1 MRYPH
6 QEIESKWQKFWEEK
20 EVYKTDFSN
29 LDKKLYHLNMFI
41 YPSGAKLHTGHW
53 YHYGPS
59 DSWARFKR
67 LKGYNVF
74 EPMGYDAF
82 GLPAENYAIQTGIH
96 PQESTLKNI
105 KDIKE
110 QLKKIGC
117 MYDWN
122 AELMTCSPEYYKW
135 NQWLFLQL
143 YKKGLAYRKKA
154 PVNWCPKDQTVLANE
169 QVHDG
174 ECERC
179 GTEVIQKNLHQ
190 WFFKITDYAEEL
202 LQGLDI
208 INWPDKTKLMQRN
221 WIGKSIGAEVIFKI
235 YLPAGK
241 VDGSDEVIKIF
252 TTRPDTLFGATY
264 MVLAPEHPLVDKLTT
279 DGQKTKVENYKDS
292 IKSLTEIERTSTV
305 KEKTGVFTGSYA
317 INPVNNKK
325 IPIWIAD
332 YVLLSYGTGAIM
344 AVPGQDERDWEFAE
358 KFDLP
363 IIRTVEPP
371 KDFEG
376 KAYLGN
382 GPAINSN
389 FLNGLNVDDA
399 IKKINTWLEAQGI
412 GKATI
417 NYRLRDW
424 LISRQRYWGTPIPI
438 IHCEKCGE
446 VPVSENDLPVD
457 LPYDVDFQLGGE
469 SPLAR
474 NEKFIN
480 VKCPKCGSN
489 AKRDPDTMDTFVDSA
504 WYYFRFLNP
513 NFSEGIFD
521 KSISDN
527 WVPVDMY
534 VGGAEHATMH
544 LLYARFIHK
553 FLRDTGLTNSDE
565 PFLHLIHQG
574 TITNAGAK
582 MSKSKGNVVNPD
594 LFTSKYGSDVYR
606 LYLMFMGPYDMGGDW
621 SDKGISGTDRF
632 VNRVYDLFNEYKDLH
647 YKTTA
652 NDKYDLNSLS
662 GADKFVYRKVNQTL
676 NKVDE
681 EINHFRF
688 NTAIAAL
695 MELLNNFKDLSEC
708 SKEFQLYALQRFVTM
723 LSPLAPHL
731 GEECWSLL
739 GIPSSIFEN
748 PFYFEVDKSALIEDS
763 VSIAVQVNGKVRT
776 TIDVPLDSE
785 QEAVKKL
792 VFSEDKVIRHT
803 TDKTIVKEIYVK
815 NKIYNIVVK

>member
-6 QEIESKWQKFWEEK
+6 TEIESKWQEYWEEK
-20 EVYKTDFSN
+20 QVYRTDFSQT
-29 LDKKLYHLNMFI
+29 DKKLYHLNMFI

-59 DSWARFKR
+59 DSWARYKR
-67 LKGYNVF
+67 LNGFNVF

-96 PQESTLKNI
+96 PQDSTLKNI

-110 QLKKIGC
+110 QLKHIGC

-174 ECERC
+174 KCERC
-179 GTEVIQKNLHQ
+179 GTEVFQKNLYQ

-202 LQGLDI
+202 LQGLDT
-208 INWPDKTKLMQRN
+208 INWPEKTKLMQRN
-221 WIGKSIGAEVIFKI
+221 WIGKSIGAEVDFKC
-235 YLPAGK
+235 
-241 VDGSDEVIKIF
+241 DGSNDLIRIF

-279 DGQKTKVENYKDS
+279 PVFKAKVDEYKDS

-305 KEKTGVFTGSYA
+305 KEKTGVFTGAFA
-317 INPVNNKK
+317 INPVNNRK

-332 YVLLSYGTGAIM
+332 YVLLTYGTGAIM

-358 KFDLP
+358 KFELP
-363 IIRTVEPP
+363 IIRTVQPP
-371 KDFEG
+371 DGFTG
-376 KAYLGN
+376 KAYLED
-382 GPAINSN
+382 GPATNSD
-389 FLNGLNVDDA
+389 FLNGLFVEDA
-399 IKKINTWLEAQGI
+399 KKKINQWLEQKGI
-412 GKATI
+412 GKATF

-438 IHCEKCGE
+438 IHCKNCGE
-446 VPVSENDLPVD
+446 VPVEEKDLPVE

-474 NEKFIN
+474 NDKFIN
-480 VKCPKCGSN
+480 VKCPKCGVN
-489 AKRDPDTMDTFVDSA
+489 AKRDPDTMDTFVDSS

-513 NFSEGIFD
+513 NFSEAIFD
-521 KSISDN
+521 RSIADN

-553 FLRDTGLTNSDE
+553 FLRDLGIAKGDE
-565 PFLHLIHQG
+565 PFQTLVHQG
-574 TITNAGAK
+574 TITNAGTK

-594 LFTSKYGSDVYR
+594 MFTSKFGSDVFR

-621 SDKGISGTDRF
+621 SEKGISGTDRF
-632 VNRVYDLFNEYKDLH
+632 VNRVYDLFNEFKDLQNQAS
-647 YKTTA
+647 A
-652 NDKYDLNSLS
+652 NEKYDLNSLS
-662 GADKFVYRKVNQTL
+662 DSDKFIYRRINQTL
-676 NKVDE
+676 QKVGE
-681 EINHFRF
+681 ETEHFRF
-688 NTAIAAL
+688 NTAIAAM
-695 MELLNNFKDLSEC
+695 MELLNNLKDLSSC
-708 SKEFQLYALQRFVTM
+708 SKEIQLFALQRLAVM
-723 LSPLAPHL
+723 ISPLAPHL
-731 GEECWSLL
+731 GEECWQLL
-739 GIPSSIFEN
+739 GNTTSIFD
-748 PFYFEVDKSALIEDS
+748 PAGRGWYEVDKSALIEDT
-763 VSIAVQVNGKVRT
+763 VSMAVQVNGKLRA
-776 TIDVPLDSE
+776 TIDVPLNSE
-785 QEAVKKL
+785 QEDVKKL
-792 VFSEDKVIRHT
+792 IFNEEKVIKHT
-803 TDKTIVKEIYVK
+803 ADKTIVKEIYVK